1 MFEIV
6 YSDHLKQRMIKR
18 KITRKQVEYT
28 IESPDYVDLDE
39 QGHERAHKRFGN
51 RIVRVV
57 YQETNTGTYLITA
70 MKLHPDDMK
79 YI

>member
-6 YSDHLKQRMIKR
+6 YPNYIKKRMIQR

-28 IESPDYVDLDE
+28 IESPDYVDLD
-39 QGHERAHKRFGN
+39 QDGRERAHKRFGN

-57 YQETNTGTYLITA
+57 YQQTNREIRLITA